1 MQYQKILFNVKTLI
15 PDCKKPD
22 LYWNMLRRL
31 LSIKQLLQRETL
43 SMFIKRNQHPILLA
57 FLLLGLVFSN
67 AVHAQSW
74 GGQGKNK
81 TQVLVQPLAYQAQQ
95 SNFEAVGTAEAVKSV
110 ILFSAVSE
118 RVTTVNFIPGQ
129 QITKGQVLLTLYN
142 ERESVA
148 HERGKIQLKDAT
160 REYNRLL
167 ESRKKGAAAQ
177 SQVDIAGTQL
187 AFAEIA
193 VKEAEVALSER
204 VVKAPFSGIVGFTDV
219 EVGDRIT
226 PQTSITTIDDR
237 KSLYI
242 NFSAPEV
249 ALDVLA
255 GNPEVILTPWQNR
268 EINIFAS
275 IAQIDSRINEQD
287 RTIRV
292 RALLDNT
299 EDLYR
304 PGMSFR
310 VKLSV
315 RGQEYVA
322 IPEAALLWGATG
334 AYVWQM
340 VEGKADRVNVQIQQ
354 RLRGTILVNGNFNA
368 EAVLVVEGVQ
378 QLRQGQSLEA
388 INMPEAVS

>member
-1 MQYQKILFNVKTLI
+1 MKQLIQREILF
-15 PDCKKPD
+15 
-22 LYWNMLRRL
+22 
-31 LSIKQLLQRETL
+31 
-43 SMFIKRNQHPILLA
+43 MFTHRNQLTITLA
-57 FLLLGLVFSN
+57 FLLVGFVFSN
-67 AVHAQSW
+67 TAHAQSW
-74 GGQGKNK
+74 GGRGESK

-95 SNFEAVGTAEAVKSV
+95 SNLEAVGTAEAVKSV

-118 RVTTVNFIPGQ
+118 RVTAVNFIPGQ
-129 QITKGQVLLTLYN
+129 QVEKDQVLLTLYN

-177 SQVDIAGTQL
+177 SQVDIASTQL
-187 AFAEIA
+187 GFAEIA

-249 ALDVLA
+249 AVAVLSN
-255 GNPEVILTPWQNR
+255 NPEVTLTPWQNR
-268 EINIFAS
+268 EINIPAS

-299 EDLYR
+299 ADIYR

-315 RGQEYVA
+315 KGQEYVA

-340 VEGKADRVNVQIQQ
+340 VEGKADRVDVQIQQ
-354 RLRGTILVNGNFNA
+354 RLRGTILVNGKFNA
-368 EAVLVVEGVQ
+368 EAALVVEGVQ

-388 INMPEAVS
+388 INVPEALS